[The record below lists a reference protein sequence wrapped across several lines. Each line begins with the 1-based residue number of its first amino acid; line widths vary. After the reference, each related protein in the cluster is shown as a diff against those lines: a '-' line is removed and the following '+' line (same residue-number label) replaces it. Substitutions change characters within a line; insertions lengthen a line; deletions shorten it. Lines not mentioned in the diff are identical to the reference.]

1 MTPIALLSAQPAAAL
16 PVTGAD
22 LVLYL
27 VVAGIVGVTGV
38 LVRRATAREQISTTR
53 LSTSK
58 ELQ

>member
-22 LVLYL
+22 LLLYV
-27 VVAGIVGVTGV
+27 VVAGIVGVTGL
-38 LVRRATAREQISTTR
+38 LVRRASAREQVSTTG

-58 ELQ
+58 NLQ

>member
-22 LVLYL
+22 VVLYL

-38 LVRRATAREQISTTR
+38 LVRRATARERLSTTR
-53 LSTSK
+53 LSTSRD
-58 ELQ
+58 LQ

>member
-1 MTPIALLSAQPAAAL
+1 MSPIALLSAQPAAAL

-22 LVLYL
+22 LILYL
-27 VVAGIVGVTGV
+27 VVAGIIGITGL
-38 LVRRATAREQISTTR
+38 LVRRATTREELSATG

>member
-22 LVLYL
+22 LLLYV
-27 VVAGIVGVTGV
+27 VVAGIVGVTGL
-38 LVRRATAREQISTTR
+38 LVRRASGRERVSTTG

-58 ELQ
+58 KLQ

>member
-22 LVLYL
+22 LLLYV
-27 VVAGIVGVTGV
+27 VVAGIVGVTGL
-38 LVRRATAREQISTTR
+38 LVRRASARGQVSTTG

-58 ELQ
+58 KLQ

>member
-38 LVRRATAREQISTTR
+38 LVRRATAREQVSTTR

-58 ELQ
+58 KLQ

>member
-22 LVLYL
+22 LVAYL
-27 VVAGIVGVTGV
+27 VVAAIVGATGL
-38 LVRRATAREQISTTR
+38 LVRRASAREPISTSR

-58 ELQ
+58 KLQ